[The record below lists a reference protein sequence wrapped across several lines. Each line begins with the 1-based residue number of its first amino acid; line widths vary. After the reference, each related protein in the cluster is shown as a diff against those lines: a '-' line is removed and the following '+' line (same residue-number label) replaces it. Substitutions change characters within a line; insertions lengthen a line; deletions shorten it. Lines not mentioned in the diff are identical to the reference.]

1 MNIVSLGSIS
11 IHRTK
16 VQFSP
21 LNLFNSVEF
30 ISYEMQLREAT
41 SEYDTS
47 TQTTGELSTKK
58 WYANIEYKA
67 TKRVHLATKGLKYV
81 QIKYCVNIV

>member
-1 MNIVSLGSIS
+1 
-11 IHRTK
+11 
-16 VQFSP
+16 
-21 LNLFNSVEF
+21 
-30 ISYEMQLREAT
+30 MQLREAT